1 MAPQIGPPEARSLE
15 NLDPQWT
22 PKLEICMKEK
32 LTEKLV
38 KDLEATGKRYEVRD
52 SVMPGLMVRVAVS
65 GSKSYYFDYRSAD
78 GRRNKYR
85 IGATDAVSLADAR
98 EVARKKGGEVAHG
111 KDLNGEKRAKK
122 RKAEIEKVQ
131 KLGIFIEEVW
141 EPWRKAE
148 RKRAEEDISRL
159 ELHFESWYKLPLSQ
173 IDKVR
178 VGKWRQQRL
187 EAGISPR
194 TINKDI
200 AILMSVVSK
209 ATEHGVVKSNPLKG
223 WKQLK
228 VDTREKVRFLSDKEE
243 DRLRDVLEKRE
254 ADARQG
260 RDNYNLW
267 LQNRKKSLKPEIT
280 DQMYSDHIYPL
291 IMLAIHTGLRPEELL
306 SILWKDIDLTKK
318 LVTVSGVIAK
328 SGRTRHVPLSSE
340 GCQVVKRWQ
349 RSKNDQQDGLV
360 FPGKNNQIMD
370 RMPRAVTKAIKA
382 AKIKDFRPYDFRHT
396 FASRLA
402 LGGVDLNTIRELMGH
417 KDISQ
422 TLIYAHLTHDHR
434 KEAVTRVFG

>member
-1 MAPQIGPPEARSLE
+1 
-15 NLDPQWT
+15 
-22 PKLEICMKEK
+22 MKEK

-38 KDLEATGKRYEVRD
+38 KDLAATGKRYEVRD

-65 GSKSYYFDYRSAD
+65 GSKSYYFDYRSQD
-78 GRRNKYR
+78 GKRNKYR
-85 IGATDAVSLADAR
+85 IGSTDAVALSDAR

-111 KDLNGEKRAKK
+111 KNLNAEKKEKK
-122 RKAEIEKVQ
+122 RKAEVEKIQ

-159 ELHFESWYKLPLSQ
+159 KLHFGSWYKLPVSQ

-178 VGKWRQQRL
+178 VGKWRQKRL

-194 TINKDI
+194 TINKDV

-209 ATEHGVVKSNPLKG
+209 ATEHGVVKTNPLKG

-228 VDTREKVRFLSDKEE
+228 IDTREKVRFLSDKEE
-243 DRLRDVLEKRE
+243 ERLREVLERRE
-254 ADARQG
+254 ADARKG
-260 RDNYNLW
+260 RDNHNYW
-267 LQNRKKSLKPEIT
+267 LYKRRKPLRPMLT

-306 SILWKDIDLTKK
+306 SIEWKDIDLRHKT
-318 LVTVSGVIAK
+318 VTVRGEIAK

-340 GCQVVKRWQ
+340 GCQVVRRWQ
-349 RSKNDQQDGLV
+349 RSKDGQQVGLV
-360 FPGKNNQIMD
+360 FPGKTGGIMD
-370 RMPRAVTKAIKA
+370 RMPRAVTKTIRE

-402 LGGVDLNTIRELMGH
+402 LGGIDLNTIRELMGH
-417 KDISQ
+417 EDISQ

-434 KEAVTRVFG
+434 KEAVARVFG